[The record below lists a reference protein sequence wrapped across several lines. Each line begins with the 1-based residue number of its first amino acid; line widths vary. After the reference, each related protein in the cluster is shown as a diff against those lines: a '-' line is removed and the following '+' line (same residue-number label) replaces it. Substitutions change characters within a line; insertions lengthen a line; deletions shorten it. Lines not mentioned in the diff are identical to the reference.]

1 MKSGHAPRRQGGE
14 REDRGAS
21 ALETGRICLLCIS
34 VRGKSAVCSYLYRN
48 HERFAL
54 RASIG
59 RFSRKCPEVANCS
72 TTYES
77 ARSTV
82 STKHTIYRAMS
93 YLGPM
98 SPGRPVQRQVPAAA
112 AGHIAFLPTT
122 HAYDWQ
128 KTKATS
134 AGRGCLARICWARRW
149 GAALAAG
156 QRSRPAGG
164 RFNRE

>member
-21 ALETGRICLLCIS
+21 ALDESVHNCICARMLFVTCKLFVS
-34 VRGKSAVCSYLYRN
+34 KSSTV
-48 HERFAL
+48 FAL

-59 RFSRKCPEVANCS
+59 RFSRKRPEVANCS

-82 STKHTIYRAMS
+82 STNHTIYRAMS

-149 GAALAAG
+149 GAAPSSAAVAD
-156 QRSRPAGG
+156 SVPPAQ
-164 RFNRE
+164 NCA